1 MEIEYLWRWI
11 LDRSAERQKLKVGG
25 QVASS
30 RLAPAMQSG
39 ISQSFPPTTKEG
51 GSVPSR
57 FNVGIDF
64 GTSSTKVVIRDLIR
78 RQSILYYPNST
89 APGYPSFCLPSCIAL
104 TADGRILFGSEAE
117 LQKTGCRVLRSFKMC
132 MACQHLAT
140 SCRGG
145 CDPIAETRGL
155 RGTFVVRTGLP
166 WLSEVSAQ
174 NICTLFLAWL
184 IKEVKNHISRTSGPS
199 SDTKLTFNMCAPMD
213 QFDHPAYTG
222 FEKALFLGEKLSHS
236 VTQGMSLRDGLAEAL
251 EVERRH
257 PSLPSEDL
265 RRTAVI
271 PETLAA
277 IVAYVN
283 APVADEGLYGIVDVG
298 AGTTDISFFRLSFLG
313 KERRPRAA
321 FYHAQST
328 PVGADLVDHTLLRM
342 ISTNDASAFD
352 QRAESSRPLQTVRLA
367 KEILGREVEVTL
379 SALDGCPVLTR
390 EQLNHAASP
399 LGDRIGEAR
408 TQTWRRAFL
417 KEMSLSRWREL
428 HLFYTGGG
436 ARLAVIQNRLG
447 ARLHPTLPPVS
458 VSKVYLGDAGR
469 LLEASGRT
477 VDLHDADLLIVA
489 YGLSFP
495 RVEFPDYFLPGS
507 VDAFHP
513 IPPKKRLPSPEDV
526 GYEEK

>member
-1 MEIEYLWRWI
+1 MDIECLWRWLI
-11 LDRSAERQKLKVGG
+11 DRPAGQQGPKADPRGALDR
-25 QVASS
+25 VAPP
-30 RLAPAMQSG
+30 RNRG
-39 ISQSFPPTTKEG
+39 IPQSFSPTAKKEG
-51 GSVPSR
+51 SISSR

-64 GTSSTKVVIRDLIR
+64 GTSSTKIIIRDLIR
-78 RQSILYYPNST
+78 RDYMLFYPGIT
-89 APGYPSFCLPSCIAL
+89 APGYPTFCLPSCIAI
-104 TADGRILFGSEAE
+104 TAEGRIFFGAEAE
-117 LQKTGCRVLRSFKMC
+117 LQQRGCRVLRSFKIC
-132 MACQHLAT
+132 MACQYKGT

-166 WLSEVSAQ
+166 WPSEVTADK
-174 NICTLFLAWL
+174 ICTLFLAWL
-184 IKEVKNHISRTSGPS
+184 IEEVKNHISRTLGRG

-213 QFDHPAYTG
+213 QFHHPAHMG
-222 FEKALFLGEKLSHS
+222 FEKALFLGEQLSDS
-236 VTQGMSLRDGLAEAL
+236 VTQGMFLRDALAEAL

-257 PSLPSEDL
+257 PCLPSEDL

-283 APVADEGLYGIVDVG
+283 SPVADEGLYGIVDVG

-313 KERRPRAA
+313 EERRPRAA
-321 FYHAQST
+321 FYHDQST

-352 QRAESSRPLQTVRLA
+352 QRAESSRLLQAIRLA
-367 KEILGREVEVTL
+367 KETLGREVEVTL

-390 EQLNHAASP
+390 EQLNHAASS
-399 LGDRIGEAR
+399 LGDRIAEAR
-408 TQTWRRAFL
+408 AQTWRRAFL
-417 KEMSLSRWREL
+417 KEMPLSRWREL
-428 HLFYTGGG
+428 HLFYAGGG
-436 ARLAVIQNRLG
+436 ARLSAIQNRLG
-447 ARLHPTLPPVS
+447 APLHPTLPPVS

-469 LLEASGRT
+469 LLEASGRG
-477 VDLHDADLLIVA
+477 VGPDDADLLIVA
-489 YGLSFP
+489 YGLSFS

-507 VDAFHP
+507 VEPFRPA
-513 IPPKKRLPSPEDV
+513 PPRKGPPLPEDL